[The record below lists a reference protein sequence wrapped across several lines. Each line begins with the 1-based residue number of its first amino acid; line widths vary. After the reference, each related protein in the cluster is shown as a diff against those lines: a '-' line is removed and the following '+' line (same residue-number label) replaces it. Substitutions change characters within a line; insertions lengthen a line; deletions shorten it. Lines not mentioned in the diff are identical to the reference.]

1 MHLVSCARGKR
12 MELLHKDG
20 YRMYRVA
27 DPRFPANTY
36 IICCGEASRILY
48 RPHIAGKELQDE
60 MEKMSSVF
68 VDAAWRTA
76 LKGKEALSVA
86 ELVLLS
92 GGLYYQLNTA
102 FKKKFGLAL
111 PQCFIGIKRQ
121 HIEGMEGG
129 FIAVATYQN
138 FDSLTDKANIII
150 GDTIATGATIQKS
163 IYHLLD
169 AMHER
174 KYALKNLV
182 ICSLA
187 CSVTGA
193 EIIREA
199 AEKVVAEFP
208 RAKVH
213 LLVAEGLFHL
223 MPNGTDMRFLR
234 PETVMPDETRERIL
248 RNYGE
253 YLGREMKCAVF
264 DWGTRCKNPMRH
276 YGEFLEFSHRF
287 LSRARDW
294 MGIVVVKHMQ
304 KETREALRKLK
315 KRL

>member
-1 MHLVSCARGKR
+1 
-12 MELLHKDG
+12 MERIYKDG
-20 YRMYRVA
+20 YRMYRAA
-27 DPRFPANTY
+27 DPRFPVNTY
-36 IICCGEASRILY
+36 IICCKEAGRILY
-48 RPHIAGKELQDE
+48 RPHTAGKELQDE
-60 MEKMSSVF
+60 MERMSQVF
-68 VDAAWRTA
+68 VDAAWRVA
-76 LKGKEALSVA
+76 LKGREAASVA

-92 GGLYYQLNTA
+92 GGLYYQLNSA

-121 HIEGMEGG
+121 RIEGMEGG
-129 FIAVATYQN
+129 FIAVATYEN
-138 FDSLTDKANIII
+138 FESLPDNASIII

-169 AMHER
+169 ELHER
-174 KYALKNLV
+174 KYTLKNLV

-193 EIIREA
+193 QIIGEA

-213 LLVAEGLFHL
+213 LIVAEELFHL
-223 MPNGTDMRFLR
+223 MPDGTDMRFLH
-234 PETVMPDETRERIL
+234 PEAAMPDETRRRIL
-248 RNYGE
+248 ANYGE
-253 YLGREMKCAVF
+253 SLGREMKCAVF
-264 DWGTRCKNPMRH
+264 DWGTRCKNPVRH

-287 LSRARDW
+287 LSRSKDSKARE
-294 MGIVVVKHMQ
+294 VVKKME